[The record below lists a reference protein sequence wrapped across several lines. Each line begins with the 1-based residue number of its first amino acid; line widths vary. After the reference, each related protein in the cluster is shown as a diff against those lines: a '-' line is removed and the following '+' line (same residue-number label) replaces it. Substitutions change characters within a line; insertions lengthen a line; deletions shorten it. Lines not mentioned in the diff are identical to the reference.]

1 MSRWTTSRRNVTFI
15 VISVSLLGL
24 IGVCVY
30 ASYGSFWLPDGDSE
44 GYIEV
49 QNFGNQ
55 SVNVSLALVDIRT
68 GDRLFKSNFALG
80 EDGKESHYSVD
91 WPSTTSGKQRLTVVV
106 NGNRSDSLEVNVG
119 SDGAGRNLT
128 VAITENEIGFSFES
142 GGM

>member
-1 MSRWTTSRRNVTFI
+1 M
-15 VISVSLLGL
+15 SLLGL
-24 IGVCVY
+24 IGIGAY
-30 ASYGSFWLPDGDSE
+30 ASYGSFWLSDGDSK

-55 SVNVSLALVDIRT
+55 SVNVSLALVNIQT
-68 GDRLFKSNFALG
+68 GDRLFRSNFTLS
-80 EDGKESHYSVD
+80 EDGEESHYSVD
-91 WPSTTSGKQRLTVVV
+91 WLSTTSGKQRLTVVV

-119 SDGAGRNLT
+119 NDGAGRNLT

>member
-1 MSRWTTSRRNVTFI
+1 MSQWTTSRRNVAFI
-15 VISVSLLGL
+15 LISVLLLGV
-24 IGVCVY
+24 IGVGAY
-30 ASYGSFWLPDGDSE
+30 ASYGSFRLPDGDSE

-55 SVNVSLALVDIRT
+55 SVNVSFVLVDVRT
-68 GDRLFKSNFALG
+68 GDRLFRSNFTLS

-106 NGNRSDSLEVNVG
+106 NGNRSDSLDFNADN
-119 SDGAGRNLT
+119 DGAGRNLM
-128 VAITENEIGFSFES
+128 VAITEDEIGFGFES